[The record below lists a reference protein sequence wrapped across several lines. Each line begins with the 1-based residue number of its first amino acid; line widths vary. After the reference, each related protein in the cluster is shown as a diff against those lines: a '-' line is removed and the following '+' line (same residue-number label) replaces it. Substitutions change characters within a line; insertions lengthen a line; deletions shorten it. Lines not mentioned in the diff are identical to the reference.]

1 MKYFLLFF
9 AAAVSVFG
17 VLAFNRLPERWF
29 CDYGAEVPAKRE
41 QRLKPLIAIP
51 VFFAVMAAA
60 WYFGLSFF
68 PNIKAFAVL
77 LFVFFCLCASAADI
91 VYKILPDQ
99 FIMAIAASALVFPA
113 VDYKRFYIYL
123 LGALAG
129 ALVIFLIGF
138 LGKLFFKTEAM
149 GFGDVKL
156 NAALGLACG
165 LYGTLYALL
174 IAILT
179 GALAAVPLSLFS
191 KNEKR
196 YLPFA
201 PFLCLGAVAAIF
213 FKRQFDSVFNW
224 YISLF

>member
-1 MKYFLLFF
+1 M
-9 AAAVSVFG
+9 
-17 VLAFNRLPERWF
+17 AFNRLPERWF

-179 GALAAVPLSLFS
+179 GALAAVPLSLFQRTKS
-191 KNEKR
+191 ATCR
-196 YLPFA
+196 LRRFSA
-201 PFLCLGAVAAIF
+201 LARW
-213 FKRQFDSVFNW
+213 RQFFSNGNLTLFSTGIFRCFKPDT
-224 YISLF
+224 YDGREGSLYGI